1 MNPADLA
8 PIAQQVNRH
17 TAADWSWCLLRPD
30 QTRELLDAL
39 TDAYTRLAQID
50 TLTDRALMD
59 WAENNREGLRGK
71 LEKVRDL
78 CLTN

>member
-17 TAADWSWCLLRPD
+17 TAAGWSWCLLRPD

-39 TDAYTRLAQID
+39 TDAYVRLAQID
-50 TLTDRALMD
+50 ALADRALMD
-59 WAENNREGLRGK
+59 WAEHNRDGLHEK
-71 LEKVRDL
+71 LEDVRKL